1 MCWLNIRMVY
11 TFYLKIN
18 YKYSHEI
25 WALIS
30 FLVIF
35 WHFCNLGK
43 WMRNVSAQL
52 DMNEKFLCTFTLRAV
67 SQVWNPCAFP
77 MICQIQIVLILQCV
91 TAGAAPSFPHSSYC
105 LKNIL
110 CETVAAW
117 KRTKKNNFATSLYEF
132 KWNKNVWT
140 AREMKLQRRG

>member
-11 TFYLKIN
+11 IFLFENKLQILPWDLGTYFVF
-18 YKYSHEI
+18 SH
-25 WALIS
+25 
-30 FLVIF
+30 F

-117 KRTKKNNFATSLYEF
+117 KHTKKNNFATSLYEF